1 MSKRNKQSIINMNFS
16 CNWTFLWCCFLPRL
30 IMILKIHLSKKNLN
44 NFKEW
49 RFLNIF
55 WNVIQW
61 NLIRRKSVF
70 LKSRF
75 SCLRPCNFI
84 YTRWFY
90 IGPYATPLTCAK
102 DSFYP
107 FSRKRW
113 AKIKLC
119 VYICNPITTHLLW
132 FSLTWCIYS
141 IKSLTINHKVDP
153 RYLHGAGVDSARV
166 LASILVPD
174 MSDVQIPVIYPRV
187 FDWYSSI
194 VNKPPLVFTYQYFLG
209 VHPHHLSIDRKRME
223 Y

>member
-1 MSKRNKQSIINMNFS
+1 
-16 CNWTFLWCCFLPRL
+16 
-30 IMILKIHLSKKNLN
+30 MILKIHLSNKNLN

-49 RFLNIF
+49 SFLYIF

-75 SCLRPCNFI
+75 SCLRPCKFI

-102 DSFYP
+102 VF
-107 FSRKRW
+107 K
-113 AKIKLC
+113 KLIAWVSKNKVMC

-141 IKSLTINHKVDP
+141 IKSLTIYHKVDP
-153 RYLHGAGVDSARV
+153 RNLHGTGVDSARV